1 MNFKFKHTDKIVG
14 AFIVLSLLLL
24 IITSF
29 LIIFNKK
36 IFTRKYMFTTQFNF
50 AGGLK
55 INQDIMFKGYKIGKI
70 ANFNLNKQNTIDT
83 FFYIYSD
90 YIDKITENS
99 VISKS
104 VNPITQGVSIILESN
119 LKNNRIADE
128 FSFIPSSDMLESQIL
143 MENGEI
149 EKKYDN
155 ITTIIEDIGTIVS
168 SLTRDHNA
176 DENSIARIMVNTA
189 DIVEKAKGE
198 MDNINAMLYN
208 FRLLSDK
215 MQTPDGLV
223 QRLLD
228 PDGTLMFNSL
238 KKSLDNLASMM
249 GELNEFS
256 QFING
261 QSTQIETLLVES
273 KMTMKQAQDVIE
285 GIRNNP
291 LIKAGITE
299 KKEQEVIKQNIRDRD
314 F

>member
-14 AFIVLSLLLL
+14 AFIIFSILLLL
-24 IITSF
+24 ISSF
-29 LIIFNKK
+29 MIIFNKK
-36 IFTRKYMFTTQFNF
+36 IFTRKFIFKTQFNL
-50 AGGLK
+50 ASGLK

-70 ANFNLNKQNTIDT
+70 YNFNLNKQNTIDA

-99 VISKS
+99 VINKS
-104 VNPITQGVSIILESN
+104 INPITQGVTIILESN
-119 LKNNRIADE
+119 IKNNRIADE
-128 FSFIPSSDMLESQIL
+128 YSFIPSMDMPESQIL
-143 MENGEI
+143 IENGEI
-149 EKKYDN
+149 EKKSDN
-155 ITTIIEDIGTIVS
+155 ITTIIEDIGTIIS
-168 SLTRDHNA
+168 SITRDHNA
-176 DENSIARIMVNTA
+176 DENSIARILVNTA
-189 DIVEKAKGE
+189 DIVESIKGE
-198 MDNINAMLYN
+198 MTHINTILYN
-208 FRLLSDK
+208 FKLLSNK

-223 QRLLD
+223 KRLID
-228 PDGTLMFNSL
+228 PDGTIMFNSL
-238 KKSLDNLASMM
+238 QKSLDNLASMM

-273 KMTMKQAQDVIE
+273 KITMKQAQEVIE